1 VGIIVLLFGAKKIPD
16 LGKSLGQAI
25 KGFKEGINEDTID
38 VTETSKKEQIS
49 ENQNTQ
55 SQQQTQ
61 KDTEK
66 QES

>member
-1 VGIIVLLFGAKKIPD
+1 MSPSLWQIIIVVGIIVLLFGAKKIPD

-49 ENQNTQ
+49 EN
-55 SQQQTQ
+55 
-61 KDTEK
+61 
-66 QES
+66 